1 MRYLQIIRHI
11 QNYNSRKGPRFYC
24 ISSRSIQ
31 QKWTCIITD
40 NEWIAKWEYI
50 HLKNRNIFN
59 NLYIRICL
67 ALEVSNYISDFLSHR
82 NLALARVPLE
92 LIKEKFII
100 HGLANTP
107 TTNAKADTFL
117 KEYYSNCHYFASSIM
132 I

>member
-1 MRYLQIIRHI
+1 MRIYTFKI
-11 QNYNSRKGPRFYC
+11 
-24 ISSRSIQ
+24 
-31 QKWTCIITD
+31 
-40 NEWIAKWEYI
+40 E
-50 HLKNRNIFN
+50 IFN
-59 NLYIRICL
+59 NVYIRICL

-132 I
+132 IWMIPVSYVSLKVYIH

>member
-1 MRYLQIIRHI
+1 M
-11 QNYNSRKGPRFYC
+11 NYSCCFVGSKTTLLSLLGLG
-24 ISSRSIQ
+24 S
-31 QKWTCIITD
+31 KMV
-40 NEWIAKWEYI
+40 
-50 HLKNRNIFN
+50 H
-59 NLYIRICL
+59 
-67 ALEVSNYISDFLSHR
+67 ISDFLSHR